1 MHTTRIL
8 LATVLVTTSTVL
20 VARADR
26 QRIAP
31 GTALQSEVVVNT
43 GANGVC
49 ETAAGGDDIQAAAVG
64 LGTPAEDE
72 IRCGQDQ
79 IVSTIAA
86 GDDTQLVPL
95 NGECQNRNTV
105 IIDTG
110 PDGIANTTAAGDDA
124 SVLAV
129 GTAAPNTACV
139 LTGANGLADTADPVG
154 GDDARQVPV
163 GTALPNAVVVRCGV
177 NELAE
182 TRANNV
188 NSAGDDV
195 QLIQPGAGCPLANS
209 PVVDSGA
216 NGIADTRAEGSD
228 LLLRLKQTTP
238 ISLTI
243 KRKKGT
249 VSKTVKVAMSNVE
262 FGSTAPQA
270 RTALLVVR
278 DNDCP
283 RGTVSAVDA
292 NTGIAGPQ
300 QSADIPLGKQ
310 VKGSFVVTF
319 GLEDVTSVDKKIPF
333 RCEVRAEVQS
343 LDTAPV
349 GDDATNPQSTEARVA
364 IEVVDEGDLKNK
376 K

>member
-1 MHTTRIL
+1 MRTTHLVIATL
-8 LATVLVTTSTVL
+8 LVASSTVP

-31 GTALQSEVVVNT
+31 GTALQSEVVVDT

-49 ETAAGGDDIQAAAVG
+49 ETAAGGDDLQAAAVG
-64 LGTPAEDE
+64 LGTPGEDE

-79 IVSTIAA
+79 LVSTIAA

-124 SVLAV
+124 SDVPV
-129 GTAAPNTACV
+129 GTAPPNTACV
-139 LTGANGLADTADPVG
+139 LTGANGIADTPDPLA
-154 GDDARQVPV
+154 GDDVRLVPA
-163 GTALPNAVVVRCGV
+163 GTALPNAVVVRCGPNRV
-177 NELAE
+177 AE
-182 TRANNV
+182 TRANNI
-188 NSAGDDV
+188 NPAGDDV
-195 QLIQPGAGCPLANS
+195 QLTQPGANCTLVNT

-228 LLLRLKQTTP
+228 FLLRVLPDTP
-238 ISLTI
+238 VELTI
-243 KRKKGT
+243 KKKKGV
-249 VSKTVKVAMSNVE
+249 VSKVIKVAMSNVE

-270 RTALLVVR
+270 RTAQLVVR
-278 DNDCP
+278 DNNCP

-292 NTGIAGPQ
+292 NLKVDGLQP
-300 QSADIPLGKQ
+300 SVDIPIGKQ
-310 VKGSFVVTF
+310 VKGSFLVTF
-319 GLEDVTSVDKKIPF
+319 ALEDVTSVDKKVPF
-333 RCEVRAEVQS
+333 RCDVSVEVQA

-349 GDDATNPQSTEARVA
+349 GDDAANPASNEAQVP
-364 IEVVDEGDLKNK
+364 IEVVDQGDLR
-376 K
+376 